1 MRKLLTALA
10 IFFIFLSC
18 GFKPIY
24 KLSDDNISSGNY
36 SVQITNQVS
45 REIVEEI
52 NDNIFS
58 GENKEY
64 KVNLNIT
71 EDSTPLI
78 INTNGTIAKY
88 RIEIGL
94 NYELIELETNEVV
107 SRGSTKG
114 YAQYDVVASEISNED
129 TKRSM
134 TKIAT
139 KNALQLM
146 SSRIQSIISK

>member
-1 MRKLLTALA
+1 ML
-10 IFFIFLSC
+10 
-18 GFKPIY
+18 
-24 KLSDDNISSGNY
+24 
-36 SVQITNQVS
+36 
-45 REIVEEI
+45 I
-52 NDNIFS
+52 NRS
-58 GENKEY
+58 YG
-64 KVNLNIT
+64 
-71 EDSTPLI
+71 P
-78 INTNGTIAKY
+78 
-88 RIEIGL
+88 IGL